1 MKKNIVTSICILI
14 IFFFPVFILGEQS
27 WILIHDNL
35 DSEFIYL
42 HLLKQN
48 NNLFSLNNSGVV
60 PQVFNGLDRNYFH
73 SEFSFMRLL
82 FFLLPSF
89 WAYVLN
95 SFLVR
100 LIGIVGMHLLLTT
113 YYKELKIPKIL
124 HILIPVS
131 FGLLPVYSLYGLS
144 VMGQPLLTWSF
155 LNLKLK
161 TKTFVSYII
170 IFLFPFYSHFAMA
183 APFILSAIFL
193 YGSGLFLARRR
204 ISANY
209 FIGIGVLFF
218 SYILANYFTIENFIY
233 DDVVSNRESW
243 HFEGNGGRDIVV
255 IFVNTLLHG
264 QYHSSTIFGF
274 PVLLLGLYLVIKRF
288 NSYRTIG
295 LITLSIVVIIL
306 FHSVY
311 RNISSSLEDHLH
323 ILTSFQFSRFT
334 FLLPFLYYL
343 LLINCLS
350 SFSNVKRP
358 LIIIVLIFFSA
369 NIYFNN
375 EIMFNVAKLI
385 LPETKTSK
393 IITFSKFYS
402 EDVFQKVAEYI
413 DLPQENYRVVSL
425 GIHPSI
431 AQYNGFYT
439 LDSYQNNYP
448 LAYKKEF
455 RKIIEEELKKSEVLK
470 NYYDNWGS
478 RCYLFS
484 SELRDDCYLDCH
496 KANNT
501 SVNHLN
507 INTDILKQMGGRY
520 LLSAVK
526 ILNAE
531 DLGLK
536 FEQSFES
543 IQSRYK
549 IHLYKL

>member
-1 MKKNIVTSICILI
+1 MLL
-14 IFFFPVFILGEQS
+14 IFFSPVFILGEQS
-27 WILIHDNL
+27 WILINDNL

-42 HLLKQN
+42 HLLKES
-48 NNLFSLNNSGVV
+48 NNLFSLNGSGIV
-60 PQVFNGLDRNYFH
+60 PQVFNGLATDFIH
-73 SEFSFMRLL
+73 SEFSFIRVL
-82 FFLLPSF
+82 FWLFPSF
-89 WAYVLN
+89 WAYVIN
-95 SFLVR
+95 SFIVR

-113 YYKELKIPKIL
+113 YFKDLKIPKIL

-131 FGLLPVYSLYGLS
+131 FGLLPIYSLYGLS

-161 TKTFVSYII
+161 TKPFVSYII
-170 IFLFPFYSHFAMA
+170 IFLFPFYSHFAMV
-183 APFILSAIFL
+183 APFILTAIFL
-193 YGSGLFLARRR
+193 YGGWLFLAKRR
-204 ISANY
+204 ISTNF
-209 FIGIGVLFF
+209 FIGIGALFF
-218 SYILANYFTIENFIY
+218 SYILANYITIENFIY
-233 DDVVSNRESW
+233 GDIISNRESW
-243 HFEGNGGRDIVV
+243 NFEGMGGSDIVV
-255 IFVNTLLHG
+255 IFFNTLLYG
-264 QYHSSTIFGF
+264 QYHSSIVFGF

-323 ILTSFQFSRFT
+323 ILTSFNFSRFT

-343 LLINCLS
+343 LLIKCFF

-358 LIIIVLIFFSA
+358 LIIVVLIFFSA
-369 NIYFNN
+369 NLYFNN
-375 EIMFNVAKLI
+375 EIKLNVAKLI

-393 IITFSKFYS
+393 ITTFSKFYS

-431 AQYNGFYT
+431 AQFNGFYT

-448 LAYKKEF
+448 LAYKMEF
-455 RKIIEEELKKSEVLK
+455 RRIIEEELEKSVVLK

-484 SELRDDCYLDCH
+484 SELRSSCYLDCS
-496 KANNT
+496 KANST
-501 SVNHLN
+501 PVNQLN
-507 INTDILKQMGGRY
+507 INTEILKQMGGRY
-520 LLSAVK
+520 ILSAVE
-526 ILNAE
+526 ILNTE
-531 DLGLK
+531 DLELK
-536 FEQSFES
+536 LEKSFES
-543 IQSRYK
+543 NQSRYK
-549 IHLYKL
+549 IYLYSL